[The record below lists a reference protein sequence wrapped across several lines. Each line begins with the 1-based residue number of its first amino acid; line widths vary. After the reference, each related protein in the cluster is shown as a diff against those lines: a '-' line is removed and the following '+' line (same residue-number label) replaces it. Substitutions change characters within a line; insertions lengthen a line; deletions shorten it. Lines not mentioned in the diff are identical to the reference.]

1 MDNILINW
9 YESDIKKSKSMGI
22 VSLNYLLNAIK
33 SPKKNIKHIFEQ
45 ISVAEKNKDA
55 KTKQEL
61 KSKLY
66 SFTPCVLVKEYRRYD
81 NIIKFNGIIVL
92 DFDHLPNIGYAM
104 DFKEYLFHTYKF
116 VISAWLSASKHGVR
130 AIVKIPICT
139 DVTEFKHYFGA
150 IENKLKHYNGFD
162 TAPKNCI
169 LPMFI
174 SYDTDILIRF
184 DALTFNEKF
193 IPIEKPPVI
202 QYVVTDKTSSI
213 ETIILKK
220 INVIIDNG
228 HPQLRAAAYLLGGY
242 VGAGYIDKYY
252 AIDMINKMIDCNSYL
267 SQKASIYKVTAK
279 TMINKGINEPTYL
292 SK

>member
-1 MDNILINW
+1 MKNIIFNY
-9 YESDIKKSKSMGI
+9 YEADIKRSIPLGT
-22 VSLNYLLNAIK
+22 VNLEYVLNAIK
-33 SPKKNIKHIFEQ
+33 KPKNDIKHIFEQ
-45 ISVAEKNKDA
+45 IQVAEQNKDMA
-55 KTKQEL
+55 TKQVL

-66 SFTPCVLVKEYRRYD
+66 SFTPCVLVNGSRKYA
-81 NIIKFNGIIVL
+81 NIVNFTGCLIL
-92 DFDHLPNIGYAM
+92 DFDHLPNIVYAEE
-104 DFKEYLFHTYKF
+104 FKIYLFNTYKF

-130 AIVKIPICT
+130 AIVKIPICS

-174 SYDTDILIRF
+174 SYDAEILTRF

-202 QYVVTDKTSSI
+202 QYVVTNKTSSI

-220 INVIIDNG
+220 INLIIDNG

-242 VGAGYIDKYY
+242 IGAGYIDKHY